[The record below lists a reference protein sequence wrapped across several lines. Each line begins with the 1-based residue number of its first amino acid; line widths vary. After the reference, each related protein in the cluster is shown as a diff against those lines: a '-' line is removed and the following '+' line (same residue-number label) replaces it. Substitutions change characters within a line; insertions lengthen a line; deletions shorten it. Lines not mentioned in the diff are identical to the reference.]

1 MPIIDTHAHLD
12 HLPNLDQALINACEA
27 NVEAIVAV
35 SMDLASCQR
44 NLEIKNSKQKK
55 PTIYLAMGIHPEK
68 ASLQELEPC
77 EQLIRKNL
85 SELSAIGEIGLD
97 FWYKA
102 IRKDKE
108 NHEVQR
114 KVFRSF
120 LELAK
125 ELNLPV
131 VIHSRGTWAECL
143 QIRKEIGLAKAV
155 FHWYSGPVNILK
167 NILEAGYLISA
178 SPALAYSSASRD
190 AVNYASVDQILI
202 ETDSPVYFGNR
213 EAGDGFE
220 AQPKDVW
227 RSLKALCELK
237 GLEENQA
244 LNQLNSNAKNFFNIK
259 SSS

>member
-77 EQLIRKNL
+77 QQLIRKNV

-97 FWYKA
+97 FWYKS

-108 NHEVQR
+108 NHEIQR
-114 KVFRSF
+114 KISRAF

-125 ELNLPV
+125 ELNLPA

-143 QIRKEIGLAKAV
+143 RITKEIGVAKAV
-155 FHWYSGPVNILK
+155 FHWYSGPINILK
-167 NILEAGYLISA
+167 DIFEAGYLISA
-178 SPALAYSSASRD
+178 SPALAYSSALRE
-190 AVNYASVDQILI
+190 AINYAPLNQILI

-237 GLEENQA
+237 NLKEDQA
-244 LNQLNSNAKNFFNIK
+244 LEKVNFNAKQFFNI
-259 SSS
+259 SL